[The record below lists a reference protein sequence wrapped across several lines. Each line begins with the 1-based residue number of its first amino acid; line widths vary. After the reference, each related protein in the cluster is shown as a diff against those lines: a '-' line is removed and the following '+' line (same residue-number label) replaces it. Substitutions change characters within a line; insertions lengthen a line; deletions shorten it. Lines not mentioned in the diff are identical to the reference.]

1 MNKNKLDIIFKS
13 YDIRGIFQEEIALE
27 DAFKIG
33 KAFSKF
39 VDADEILIGHDG
51 RLSNL
56 EMYSAVAAGVKTT
69 NKKVK
74 YIGLVPTDV
83 VYSISGL
90 LNLPGIVIT
99 ASHNPKDYTG
109 LKLCNAGAVPV
120 GENSG
125 LSDIKKDVEKMS
137 ENGFFTIT
145 PSNPEPI
152 DIYFEHIKNIVE
164 PKDSFKEI
172 YFGIDGGNG
181 AIGSIIEDLKNI
193 YKLNFSSL
201 YLDVDGNFPNHPADP
216 SSQENLEDLISLVI
230 NNNLDFGVAFD
241 GDADRA
247 VFIDNKGN
255 VISGSM
261 MTIFIADYI
270 NSKKENVK
278 VVHNVNVSPHA
289 LKLLKEKGINLIES
303 KVGHS
308 NIKAAMRENNADFGG
323 EHSAH
328 FYYKENFF
336 ADSAIVT
343 LLIFL
348 NIISEEKKSVNELID
363 KYNFPPSSGEVN
375 FTVENIQKSLK
386 KIEKI
391 FHGEFSYVD
400 GMSYVS
406 ESFWFNIRASN
417 TEPKLR
423 VNIEAKTEEVLKEVL
438 DKISTNI

>member
-1 MNKNKLDIIFKS
+1 MDKNKLDLIFKS
-13 YDIRGIFQEEIALE
+13 YDIRGIFQEEISLE
-27 DAFKIG
+27 VAFKIG

-125 LSDIKKDVEKMS
+125 LSDIKNDVEKMS

-152 DIYFEHIKNIVE
+152 DIYFDHIKNIVK

-172 YFGIDGGNG
+172 HFGIDGGNG
-181 AIGSIIEDLKNI
+181 ALGSIIEDLKNV
-193 YKLNFSSL
+193 YKLNFSSI

-216 SSQENLEDLISLVI
+216 SSQENLEDLITLVVD
-230 NNNLDFGVAFD
+230 NNLDFGVAFD

-261 MTIFIADYI
+261 M
-270 NSKKENVK
+270 K
-278 VVHNVNVSPHA
+278 V
-289 LKLLKEKGINLIES
+289 LY
-303 KVGHS
+303 
-308 NIKAAMRENNADFGG
+308 F
-323 EHSAH
+323 
-328 FYYKENFF
+328 
-336 ADSAIVT
+336 
-343 LLIFL
+343 
-348 NIISEEKKSVNELID
+348 
-363 KYNFPPSSGEVN
+363 
-375 FTVENIQKSLK
+375 
-386 KIEKI
+386 
-391 FHGEFSYVD
+391 
-400 GMSYVS
+400 
-406 ESFWFNIRASN
+406 
-417 TEPKLR
+417 
-423 VNIEAKTEEVLKEVL
+423 
-438 DKISTNI
+438 

>member
-13 YDIRGIFQEEIALE
+13 YDIRGIFQEEISLE

-33 KAFSKF
+33 RAFSKF

-109 LKLCNAGAVPV
+109 LKLCNAGAVPI

-137 ENGFFTIT
+137 ENEFFTTT